1 MNKDYITLNE
11 EAIKHFTEKIIKVV
25 PNNVSELNNDE
36 NYVNQEE
43 MKQGTTYPQT
53 MLQEVL
59 FDIGGFQKGDI
70 LTGMTFSQIIEKL
83 LCGKVTLQHPTFLG
97 VMDYADIDD
106 ITYDMLD
113 SAEYVDKDIVVKPI
127 TTYTHSRG
135 SMFNKT
141 HVIAFPIALGN
152 IIEVSDNA
160 RISLSGAYHWKT
172 VTFNVAEEDVEY
184 VVGCNKQPL
193 MFANGTTVK
202 WIIN

>member
-1 MNKDYITLNE
+1 MDKKRLTLNE
-11 EAIKHFTEKIIKVV
+11 EIIKHLTQQIVDTI
-25 PNNVSELNNDE
+25 PNNVSELTNDK
-36 NYVNQEE
+36 NYVDRLELE
-43 MKQGTTYPQT
+43 KETAYPANL
-53 MLQEVL
+53 LQEVL

-70 LTGMTFSQIIEKL
+70 LTGMSFSQIIEKL
-83 LCGKVTLQHPTFLG
+83 LCGKAILKHPTFLG
-97 VMDYADIDD
+97 VMDYVDIDD
-106 ITYDMLD
+106 ITYDMLN
-113 SAEYVDKDIVVKPI
+113 SAEHVDKDIVVKPI
-127 TTYTHSRG
+127 TTYIHSRG

-141 HVIAFPIALGN
+141 HVIAFPVTLGN

-193 MFANGTTVK
+193 MFTNGTTVK